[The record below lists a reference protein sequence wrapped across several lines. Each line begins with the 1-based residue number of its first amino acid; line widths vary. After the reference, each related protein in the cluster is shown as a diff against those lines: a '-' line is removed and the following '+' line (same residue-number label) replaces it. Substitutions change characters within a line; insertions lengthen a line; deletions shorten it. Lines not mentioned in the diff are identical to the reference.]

1 MDAGDMTS
9 FPGSINQNI
18 GSEWRTVV
26 ARVAGLMLVLA
37 LSAAIFSAWDEIE
50 RLGVY
55 GYPAVFLVSLVV
67 NAAFL
72 LPAPGI
78 ALVFAAG
85 SVLDPVAVG
94 VIAGL
99 GAALGELTGYLVGL
113 SGQTVFEERPLYWRI
128 EKWLRKSGTLA
139 IFVLAAIPNPIFD
152 VGGLIAGVLRMP
164 VWRFLLGAWL
174 GKSLRFVMLA
184 YFGALAI

>member
-1 MDAGDMTS
+1 MTS
-9 FPGSINQNI
+9 FPDSLNQNTS
-18 GSEWRTVV
+18 SEWRSAV
-26 ARVAGLMLVLA
+26 ARAAGLILVLV
-37 LSAAIFSAWDEIE
+37 LSATILLAWDEIE

-55 GYPAVFLVSLVV
+55 GYPAIFLVSLVA

-85 SVLDPVAVG
+85 GVLDPVAVG
-94 VIAGL
+94 VVAGL

-113 SGQTVFEERPLYWRI
+113 SGQTVFEDRPLYWRI
-128 EKWLRKSGTLA
+128 EKWMRKSGTLA
-139 IFVLAAIPNPIFD
+139 IFVLAAVPNPIFD

-164 VWRFLLGAWL
+164 AWRFILGAWL

>member
-1 MDAGDMTS
+1 TS
-9 FPGSINQNI
+9 FPSSLNQNI
-18 GSEWRTVV
+18 GTEWRSVV
-26 ARVAGLMLVLA
+26 AREAWVVLVLVM
-37 LSAAIFSAWDEIE
+37 SAAKLLAWDEIE
-50 RLGVY
+50 RLGAY
-55 GYPAVFLVSLVV
+55 GYPAVFLVSLVA

-113 SGQTVFEERPLYWRI
+113 SGQTAFEDRPLYWRI
-128 EKWLRKSGTLA
+128 ERWMRKSGTMA
-139 IFVLAAIPNPIFD
+139 IFLLAAIPNPVFD

-164 VWRFLLGAWL
+164 AWRFVLGAWL

-184 YFGALAI
+184 YFGSLTI